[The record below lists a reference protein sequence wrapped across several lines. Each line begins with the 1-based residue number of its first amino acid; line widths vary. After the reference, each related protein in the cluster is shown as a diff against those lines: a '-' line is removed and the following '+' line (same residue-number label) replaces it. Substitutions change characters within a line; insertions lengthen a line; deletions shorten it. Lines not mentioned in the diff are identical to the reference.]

1 MLNDYPGSK
10 DILQIVGTLKNPQ
23 GLLIYTLKYT
33 MTISVNKITET
44 QKKLT
49 YSQLLY
55 QSEFKYEYIFQPEK
69 YAAIELYLY

>member
-44 QKKLT
+44 
-49 YSQLLY
+49 
-55 QSEFKYEYIFQPEK
+55 
-69 YAAIELYLY
+69 